1 MSIFGKKQ
9 YTDEELV
16 AGCAANDRRA
26 QEALYRRFF
35 PEMLR
40 MCRRHTRDDDTALDI
55 LNRGFLRVFQKIH
68 TFAFKGSLEGW
79 IRRLVWHSLADYF
92 RDNAR
97 YSHFLIFEE
106 RDETVPER
114 SSEIFHEEDILRAV
128 KTLPHVSQE
137 VFRLYAIEGY
147 SHAEIA
153 QNLNISEGTSK
164 WHLSTARQKL
174 RDQLNE
180 YERMENRRMARNWN
194 TGTSQ

>member
-1 MSIFGKKQ
+1 MNLFGKKR

-16 AGCAANDRRA
+16 AACADNDRLA

-40 MCRRHTRDDDTALDI
+40 MCRRHTRDDEIALDI

-68 TFAFKGSLEGW
+68 TFAFRGSFEGW
-79 IRRLVWHSLADYF
+79 VRRLIWHSLADYF

-97 YSHFLIFEE
+97 YTHFLVFEE
-106 RDETVPER
+106 RDDAVADQ
-114 SSEIFHEEDILRAV
+114 SNDVFHEEDILRAV
-128 KTLPHVSQE
+128 RMLPPMSQE

-153 QNLNISEGTSK
+153 ENLSISEGTSK

-174 RDQLNE
+174 RDQLRE
-180 YERMENRRMARNWN
+180 HVRREERRIARE
-194 TGTSQ
+194 